1 MGRKETEDAIA
12 EARAGGLT
20 RFPTV
25 EALMEDLNREVEETE
40 QPTQTRP
47 RYTLDELLAE
57 CDYSQPRTP
66 EEQEWLDAPPVGR
79 ELL

>member
-1 MGRKETEDAIA
+1 MSRKETEDAIA
-12 EARAGGLT
+12 EVHAGGLT

-25 EALMEDLNREVEETE
+25 EALMEDLSRELEETE

-57 CDYSQPRTP
+57 SDYSQPRTQ

>member
-25 EALMEDLNREVEETE
+25 EALMEDLNREIEKTE
-40 QPTQTRP
+40 QPMQTRP

-57 CDYSQPRTP
+57 SDYSQPRTQ

>member
-12 EARAGGLT
+12 EVRAGGLT

-25 EALMEDLNREVEETE
+25 DAVMEDLNREVEETK

-57 CDYSQPRTP
+57 SDYSQPRTP